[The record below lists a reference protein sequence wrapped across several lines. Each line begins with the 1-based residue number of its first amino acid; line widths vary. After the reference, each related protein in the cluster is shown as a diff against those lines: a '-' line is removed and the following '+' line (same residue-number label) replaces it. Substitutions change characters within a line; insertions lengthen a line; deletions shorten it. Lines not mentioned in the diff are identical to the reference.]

1 MCVCVCGKDR
11 ERVIVC
17 ACVSDCVCVCMC
29 DCVHMC
35 VFFFCVMERQN
46 HFSDFYAK
54 DMSVIF

>member
-1 MCVCVCGKDR
+1 MALKIWGVSVLGTTG
-11 ERVIVC
+11 IVEQNS
-17 ACVSDCVCVCMC
+17 VC